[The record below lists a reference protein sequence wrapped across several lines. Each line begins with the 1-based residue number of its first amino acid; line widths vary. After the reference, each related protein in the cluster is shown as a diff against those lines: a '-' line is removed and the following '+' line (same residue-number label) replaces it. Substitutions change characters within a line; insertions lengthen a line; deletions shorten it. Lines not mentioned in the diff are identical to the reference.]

1 MATTGLLE
9 RLKDKNFD
17 VKAWL
22 VEDVVRLFG
31 IACYLRDDGDLSS
44 KQIYKALKKEDK
56 RREKERKEILNP
68 KYPTLLV
75 ERKLKKQYEKQKKE
89 KEKELEKLLKQ
100 KEKVIKCLKEFNTIY
115 RTNTSEEDLVVN
127 LLEEAKEQLSI
138 LKDDIDFDIKWCKK
152 ALNKHFSSFEKF
164 KKWKEKEIKEEI
176 DYLKKKKQEAI
187 EEQKPKSSA
196 ELYKQ
201 LVDSIYKK

>member
-9 RLKDKNFD
+9 RLKDKDFD

-31 IACYLRDDGDLSS
+31 IACCLRDDGELSS

-68 KYPTLLV
+68 KFPTLLV

-100 KEKVIKCLKEFNTIY
+100 KEKAIKCLKEFNTIY

-138 LKDDIDFDIKWCKK
+138 LKDDIDFDIKCCKK
-152 ALNKHFSSFEKF
+152 TLNKHFSSFEKF
-164 KKWKEKEIKEEI
+164 KKWKNTEIKEEI
-176 DYLKKKKQEAI
+176 DYLKDRKQELLEDQMPI
-187 EEQKPKSSA
+187 SNA
-196 ELYKQ
+196 ELYKK
-201 LVDSIYKK
+201 LVDSIYK

>member
-9 RLKDKNFD
+9 RLKNKNFD

-31 IACYLRDDGDLSS
+31 IACCLRDDGELSS

-56 RREKERKEILNP
+56 RKEKERKEILNP

-89 KEKELEKLLKQ
+89 KEKELEKLLKH
-100 KEKVIKCLKEFNTIY
+100 KEKASKCLKEFNTIY

-138 LKDDIDFDIKWCKK
+138 LKDDINFDIKWCKI
-152 ALNKHFSSFEKF
+152 ALKKHFSNFEKF
-164 KKWKEKEIKEEI
+164 KEWNKKEIKEEI
-176 DYLKKKKQEAI
+176 DYLKKKKQEII

-201 LVDSIYKK
+201 LVDSIYK

>member
-9 RLKDKNFD
+9 RLKNKNFD

-22 VEDVVRLFG
+22 VEDVVRIFG
-31 IACYLRDDGDLSS
+31 IGACLRDESRDLNK
-44 KQIYKALKKEDK
+44 KQIIKALKKEDK
-56 RREKERKEILNP
+56 RRAKEREEVLNA
-68 KYPTLLV
+68 KYPSLLA

-100 KEKVIKCLKEFNTIY
+100 KEKAIKCLKEFNTIY
-115 RTNTSEEDLVVN
+115 RTNTSEEDLVIN

-138 LKDDIDFDIKWCKK
+138 LKDDIDFDIKWCKE

-176 DYLKKKKQEAI
+176 QFIENRKKELLEEDIQE
-187 EEQKPKSSA
+187 SYA
-196 ELYKQ
+196 ELYKK
-201 LVDSIYKK
+201 LVESIYK

>member
-22 VEDVVRLFG
+22 VEDVVRIFG
-31 IACYLRDDGDLSS
+31 IACCLRDDGELSS

-56 RREKERKEILNP
+56 RREKERKDVLNP

-100 KEKVIKCLKEFNTIY
+100 KEKAIKCLKEFNTIY
-115 RTNTSEEDLVVN
+115 RTNTSEEDLVIN

-138 LKDDIDFDIKWCKK
+138 LKDDIDFDIKCCKG

-164 KKWKEKEIKEEI
+164 KKWKNNEIEEEI
-176 DYLKKKKQEAI
+176 DYLKYRKQELLEDQMPI
-187 EEQKPKSSA
+187 SNA
-196 ELYKQ
+196 ELYKK
-201 LVDSIYKK
+201 LVDIIYK

>member
-1 MATTGLLE
+1 MATTALLE
-9 RLKDKNFD
+9 RLKNKNFD

-31 IACYLRDDGDLSS
+31 IACCLRDDGKLSS
-44 KQIYKALKKEDK
+44 KQIYKVLQKEDK
-56 RREKERKEILNP
+56 RREKERKDVLNP

-100 KEKVIKCLKEFNTIY
+100 KEKAIKCLKEFNTIY
-115 RTNTSEEDLVVN
+115 RTNTSEEDLVIN

-138 LKDDIDFDIKWCKK
+138 LKDDIDFDIKWCKE

-176 DYLKKKKQEAI
+176 QFIENRKKELLEEDIQE
-187 EEQKPKSSA
+187 SYA
-196 ELYKQ
+196 ELYKK
-201 LVDSIYKK
+201 LVDIIYK

>member
-9 RLKDKNFD
+9 RLKDKDFD

-31 IACYLRDDGDLSS
+31 IAYCLRDDRELSS

-100 KEKVIKCLKEFNTIY
+100 KEKAIKCLKEFNTIY

-138 LKDDIDFDIKWCKK
+138 LKDDIDFDIKCCKE
-152 ALNKHFSSFEKF
+152 ALNKQFSSFEKF
-164 KKWKEKEIKEEI
+164 KKWKNKEIKEEI
-176 DYLKKKKQEAI
+176 DYLKDRKQELLEDQMPI
-187 EEQKPKSSA
+187 SNA
-196 ELYKQ
+196 ELYKK
-201 LVDSIYKK
+201 LVDSIYK

>member
-31 IACYLRDDGDLSS
+31 IACCLRDDGELSS

-68 KYPTLLV
+68 RYPTLLV

-100 KEKVIKCLKEFNTIY
+100 KEKAIKCLKEFNTIY

-138 LKDDIDFDIKWCKK
+138 LKDDIDFDIKWCKN

-164 KKWKEKEIKEEI
+164 KEWKNKEIKEEI
-176 DYLKKKKQEAI
+176 DYLKKKKQEII

-196 ELYKQ
+196 EIYKQ
-201 LVDSIYKK
+201 LVDSIYK

>member
-1 MATTGLLE
+1 MATTALLE

-31 IACYLRDDGDLSS
+31 IACCVRDDGELSS
-44 KQIYKALKKEDK
+44 KQIYKALQKEDK
-56 RREKERKEILNP
+56 KREKERKDVLNP

-100 KEKVIKCLKEFNTIY
+100 KEKAIKCLKEFNTIY
-115 RTNTSEEDLVVN
+115 RTNTSEEDLVIN

-138 LKDDIDFDIKWCKK
+138 LKDDIDFDIKWCKE

-176 DYLKKKKQEAI
+176 QFIENRKKELLEEDIQE
-187 EEQKPKSSA
+187 SYA
-196 ELYKQ
+196 ELYKK
-201 LVDSIYKK
+201 LVDSIYK

>member
-31 IACYLRDDGDLSS
+31 IACCLRDDGELSS

-56 RREKERKEILNP
+56 RREKERKDILNP

-100 KEKVIKCLKEFNTIY
+100 KEKAIKCLKEFNTIY
-115 RTNTSEEDLVVN
+115 RTNTSEEDLVIN

-138 LKDDIDFDIKWCKK
+138 LKDDIDFDVKWCKE

-164 KKWKEKEIKEEI
+164 KKWKNKEIKEEI
-176 DYLKKKKQEAI
+176 DYLKDRKQELLETQMPI
-187 EEQKPKSSA
+187 SNA
-196 ELYKQ
+196 ELYKK
-201 LVDSIYKK
+201 LVDIIYK

>member
-1 MATTGLLE
+1 MATTALLE
-9 RLKDKNFD
+9 RLKNKNFD

-22 VEDVVRLFG
+22 VEDVVRIFG
-31 IACYLRDDGDLSS
+31 IACCLRDDGELSS
-44 KQIYKALKKEDK
+44 KQIYKVLQKEDK
-56 RREKERKEILNP
+56 RREKERKDVLNP

-100 KEKVIKCLKEFNTIY
+100 KEKAIKCLKEFNNIY
-115 RTNTSEEDLVVN
+115 RTNTSEEDLVIN

-138 LKDDIDFDIKWCKK
+138 LKDDIDFDIKWCKE

-176 DYLKKKKQEAI
+176 QFIENRRKELLEEDIQE
-187 EEQKPKSSA
+187 SYA
-196 ELYKQ
+196 ELYKK
-201 LVDSIYKK
+201 LVDSIYK